1 MSVAALDDRSK
12 PERLVD
18 PTSTASRSRS
28 GARRG
33 VGPRAR
39 TRPPEAAPGV
49 TRDLRETRGQAAVE
63 LVLVLPILLGLAFL
77 IFDLAIVVTNYMR
90 VTDAAR
96 VVARAAAVYRF
107 TGEPNACQAAQDA
120 AADAAGGLS
129 VTVSCG
135 TQGNPGDPFT
145 VTVTYPWSIGIP
157 LIPLSASGT
166 LTSKATDRLE

>member
-1 MSVAALDDRSK
+1 MSVAALGGRSK
-12 PERLVD
+12 SDRPVG
-18 PTSTASRSRS
+18 PTSTTTRARS
-28 GARRG
+28 GARWGR
-33 VGPRAR
+33 GPRAR
-39 TRPPEAAPGV
+39 GA
-49 TRDLRETRGQAAVE
+49 DGQAAVE
-63 LVLVLPILLGLAFL
+63 LVLVLPIILGLAFL
-77 IFDLAIVVTNYMR
+77 IFDLAVVVTNYMK

-107 TGEPNACQAAQDA
+107 TGEPDACQAARDA

-135 TQGNPGDPFT
+135 AQGNPGDPFT

-157 LIPLSASGT
+157 LIPLSANGT

>member
-12 PERLVD
+12 PERPVD
-18 PTSTASRSRS
+18 STSTACRARS
-28 GARRG
+28 GVRWGR
-33 VGPRAR
+33 GPRAR
-39 TRPPEAAPGV
+39 TAEA
-49 TRDLRETRGQAAVE
+49 DGQAAVE
-63 LVLVLPILLGLAFL
+63 LVLVLPIILGLAFL
-77 IFDLAIVVTNYMR
+77 IFDLAIVVTNYMK

-107 TGEPNACQAAQDA
+107 TGEPNACQAARDA
-120 AADAAGGLS
+120 AANAAGGLS

-135 TQGNPGDPFT
+135 AQGNPGDPFT

-157 LIPLSASGT
+157 LIPLSANGT